1 MVKDLSRDDE
11 RRGTR
16 RIMLGGSAVAAALF
30 VGLLGW
36 FATPHLLGTADNLGR
51 PPSGADRGTA
61 ATTIG
66 TGVPTQREA
75 ESAVAKSDP
84 AGLEDRTGGRA
95 RNIKQSSQP
104 VSLDQEKREKLLAVA
119 DAKGPKVDRPNFEL
133 MIGTAVPRQTELA
146 DLPAGGN
153 RSAERILGKPVSD
166 SREGPGRCGPAFA
179 ARRRNYCRRAEIT
192 SLAVHRSSGRTTIL

>member
-1 MVKDLSRDDE
+1 MPMVKDLSRDDE

-16 RIMLGGSAVAAALF
+16 RIMLAGSAVAAALF

-51 PPSGADRGTA
+51 PPSGADRSTA

-75 ESAVAKSDP
+75 ESAVAKNDP

-95 RNIKQSSQP
+95 RNIKESSQP
-104 VSLDQEKREKLLAVA
+104 VSLDQAKREKLLAIFA
-119 DAKGPKVDRPNFEL
+119 DAKGPKVDRPNFEM

-146 DLPAGGN
+146 DLPPEATEVLNGYWGSQYLIAGKD
-153 RSAERILGKPVSD
+153 LVVVD
-166 SREGPGRCGPAFA
+166 QHSRRVA
-179 ARRRNYCRRAEIT
+179 AIIAGVQR
-192 SLAVHRSSGRTTIL
+192 

>member
-16 RIMLGGSAVAAALF
+16 RIMLTGSAAAGALF

-36 FATPHLLGTADNLGR
+36 FAIPHLLGTADNPSR
-51 PPSGADRGTA
+51 PPSGADRSTA

-66 TGVPTQREA
+66 TGVPTQSEA
-75 ESAVAKSDP
+75 ESAIAKNDP

-104 VSLDQEKREKLLAVA
+104 VSLDQAKRRNCWLFA
-119 DAKGPKVDRPNFEL
+119 DAKAPKVDRPNFEM
-133 MIGTAVPRQTELA
+133 MIGTAVPRQTELG
-146 DLPAGGN
+146 DLPPEATEVLNGYWGSQYLIAGKDLV
-153 RSAERILGKPVSD
+153 IVD
-166 SREGPGRCGPAFA
+166 QHSRRVA
-179 ARRRNYCRRAEIT
+179 AIIAGVQR
-192 SLAVHRSSGRTTIL
+192 

>member
-16 RIMLGGSAVAAALF
+16 RIMLAGSAVAAALF

-51 PPSGADRGTA
+51 SPSGADRSTA

-75 ESAVAKSDP
+75 ESAVAKNDP
-84 AGLEDRTGGRA
+84 AGLEDRTGGPRPEHQAEFSACLA
-95 RNIKQSSQP
+95 RSGETGEI
-104 VSLDQEKREKLLAVA
+104 
-119 DAKGPKVDRPNFEL
+119 
-133 MIGTAVPRQTELA
+133 
-146 DLPAGGN
+146 AGYFRGC
-153 RSAERILGKPVSD
+153 K
-166 SREGPGRCGPAFA
+166 
-179 ARRRNYCRRAEIT
+179 RAEGGST
-192 SLAVHRSSGRTTIL
+192 

>member
-16 RIMLGGSAVAAALF
+16 RIMLAGSAVAAALF

-36 FATPHLLGTADNLGR
+36 FATPHLLGTVDNLGR

-75 ESAVAKSDP
+75 ESAVAKKDP
-84 AGLEDRTGGRA
+84 AGLEDTTGGPGPEHQAEFSAGLAQSDETGEIA
-95 RNIKQSSQP
+95 RYFCGCK
-104 VSLDQEKREKLLAVA
+104 
-119 DAKGPKVDRPNFEL
+119 
-133 MIGTAVPRQTELA
+133 
-146 DLPAGGN
+146 
-153 RSAERILGKPVSD
+153 SAEGGS
-166 SREGPGRCGPAFA
+166 A
-179 ARRRNYCRRAEIT
+179 
-192 SLAVHRSSGRTTIL
+192 